1 LDLATLTHLHLQ
13 LDPGGFGTSGAYTVS
28 WENLRLTAPATPI
41 VISAPAFNPTTRE
54 FSLTW
59 SSATGKNYQVLH
71 ATTVNGI
78 YAAVASNIASGGTT
92 TSTNVTLPAGD
103 MGFLRVQE
111 QP

>member
-1 LDLATLTHLHLQ
+1 
-13 LDPGGFGTSGAYTVS
+13 
-28 WENLRLTAPATPI
+28 
-41 VISAPAFNPTTRE
+41 
-54 FSLTW
+54 
-59 SSATGKNYQVLH
+59 VLH